1 MTKIVSRSKILL
13 AVFDDPTPKPP
24 YRCKSLKNISSRNRA
39 IAHCVPNFVAMATR
53 KSRCKPSLAAF
64 DDPTT
69 KTN

>member
-1 MTKIVSRSKILL
+1 MTTSVGRSKILL
-13 AVFDDPTPKPP
+13 AVFNGPTPKPP
-24 YRCKSLKNISSRNRA
+24 YRCKGLENISSRNRA

-53 KSRCKPSLAAF
+53 KGRSKLSLAAF